1 MQDLIEMILTYKGY
15 CTKVHYSVNDG
26 VYYGEI
32 EYIRDLVNFES
43 ENIENVEKEFHQAV
57 DDYIQFC
64 NDRGEEPEKPTKK
77 DKPTQFDRREWTT
90 YKTLQLLSVY
100 KHESGMD
107 IFVNCDASD
116 PHDYSM
122 NRPIGIRLVYKKR
135 AKEIT
140 FPYWRFETLL
150 GAIYI
155 LNEIDRLGDHLLL
168 EVHGVINMG
177 MSLEEFKEQR
187 EKKWI

>member
-1 MQDLIEMILTYKGY
+1 MQDLIEMVLTYKGY

-26 VYYGEI
+26 VYHGKI

-64 NDRGEEPEKPTKK
+64 KDRGKEPEKPTKK
-77 DKPTQFDRREWTT
+77 DKPTQFDQREWTT
-90 YKTLQLLSVY
+90 YQTLKLLSVY

-107 IFVNCDASD
+107 IFVKPSTEPGDKIN
-116 PHDYSM
+116 
-122 NRPIGIRLVYKKR
+122 IRIVYKDR
-135 AKEIT
+135 AKET
-140 FPYWRFETLL
+140 AFPYWRFETLL

-155 LNEIDRLGDHLLL
+155 LHEIDRLGDELLL

-177 MSLEEFKEQR
+177 MSLAEFKEQR